1 MGRASALP
9 FLEHTM
15 NDDDILKYIKDM
27 HNPTV
32 IGQAMSGAAPLPVFV
47 NATGAVT
54 PPPEDAGLKVDEM
67 TEEELTVGMKDTLTE
82 MEEFT
87 RTLLK
92 DLDAFSKHHKK
103 AKISSSDLH
112 SRLTELHS
120 IIEQLILDAPDLLD
134 SALYGNITNAA
145 IDDLRKWIESEAQ

>member
-1 MGRASALP
+1 MKDEDDFLSFIQKTTGGAYRQPPTPAPRRVAKPPTGSIQVPILDPSNLNVQKALKGDP
-9 FLEHTM
+9 
-15 NDDDILKYIKDM
+15 K
-27 HNPTV
+27 
-32 IGQAMSGAAPLPVFV
+32 A
-47 NATGAVT
+47 
-54 PPPEDAGLKVDEM
+54 DEM
-67 TEEELTVGMKDTLTE
+67 TEEELTVGMKDTLAE

-87 RTLLK
+87 RVLLR
-92 DLDAFSKHHKK
+92 DLDSFGKHHKK

-120 IIEQLILDAPDLLD
+120 TIEQLVADAPDLLD

>member
-1 MGRASALP
+1 MQ
-9 FLEHTM
+9 
-15 NDDDILKYIKDM
+15 DDDILKYIKDM
-27 HNPTV
+27 HDPSV

-47 NATGAVT
+47 NAAGAVT
-54 PPPEDAGLKVDEM
+54 PPPEDVGLKAGEM
-67 TEEELTVGMKDTLTE
+67 TEEELTVGMKDTLAE

-87 RTLLK
+87 RVLLR
-92 DLDAFSKHHKK
+92 DLDSFGKHHKK

-120 IIEQLILDAPDLLD
+120 TIEQLVADAPDLLD